1 MASGLHSN
9 EQRKVFLLYNEREA
23 GIEDISERL
32 QSLGIP
38 TYYFRRDI
46 KAGDELEK
54 IEELELREALA
65 VVAVLGAQGWGQ
77 TQRKLAE
84 RAVSL
89 GKHIIPALVGP
100 APDVAL
106 DDIES
111 LFRRRLRV
119 DLRQGDT
126 AYEQLRAALLLV
138 AADEPST
145 TPANEQSGVTPRFD
159 EIFNVIVDGSEI
171 DRTALLDRVIRGDI
185 ANREELAVRIRK
197 SIGDEYSVALA
208 SQFGGP
214 PREQARIASIRGWLL
229 SVLIWLEADSVA
241 SGTLILRH
249 IHSEHEPDRTI
260 RFWTLAGIIRRD
272 PSYRKRAQEEAREDN
287 APEVAAL
294 ASVADNPKD
303 ASLLL
308 RLRTSMHSADYETAW
323 CVLRVLRV
331 FPVPDLAP
339 DVVELLERKAGGKP
353 LTYDALYALA
363 LPEMAF
369 AAMPILATRFGVRR
383 FSELVLN
390 EARSATPLSR
400 RPFGQLLSIF
410 DSNDVR
416 DALLGLASESDRE
429 IVNRLLSDMSEARKI
444 EAPFGPLIA
453 GYASDT
459 IDISQDDIGI
469 SRDVETLASVM
480 LAREVTPPLAI
491 GLFGEWGAG
500 KSFFMRSI
508 SAAVDRIAGKAKAQ
522 DNGQFCSDV
531 VQIHF
536 NAWHYVDTSLLASL
550 VSNILDELSSYL
562 TPKLDPSEAH
572 ANLTRELE
580 SVRAEVKVAEAERNL
595 AAGQLRE
602 ASQALQVSIVE
613 RERRELKLRDLR
625 YGDLAKL
632 LNGDDALKTEVEKA
646 LSQVGAP
653 AAIDSIN
660 ELSRVVE
667 QSYSIGGR
675 AASLIVSIFTGR
687 SVPWMVGGIALLF
700 ILPPAVAW
708 VTERFVAP
716 SAAALSALAAQVTVI
731 LGSTSLV
738 IGKALGRAKTALNA
752 LSEAK
757 RKVDERLAKKR
768 SEPTDAEIK
777 LESELTQAKATE
789 QAAVE
794 RVAVVSARA
803 KGLEDRVTAT
813 QQGRSLSYFVA
824 ERARSEDYRQHLG
837 LISVVRK
844 DFDGLVQRLRTGQE
858 GLRHVDRIVLYI
870 DDVDRCPPDVVV
882 EILQA
887 VHLLLAYELFVVVVS
902 VDPRWLLRSLEAKF
916 SHLKNE
922 GPVVGSFAT
931 AQDYLDK
938 IFQIPFSVR
947 PMNGSAF
954 ARMMQRLLA
963 PTKALPSATSDT
975 GQDGERGARLDGVPD
990 HIAAEVSLDATQSRS
1005 STLASA
1011 RENEV
1016 EALRDL
1022 TQLAQALSINKA
1034 EAAFAGGLYGLLS
1047 TPRSAKRFA
1056 NVYRLLKASVPPRSL
1071 AAFEGTAE
1079 VPGIFQVP
1087 MLLLAA
1093 LIGDSSSA
1101 SATFPMFLL
1110 QATADDEKWW
1120 IDKVG
1125 ATENE
1130 GVARMLKTID
1140 SVAGRELFPHD
1151 TKVICE
1157 WLPRVAR
1164 YSFLTARMFL
1174 DNR

>member
-1 MASGLHSN
+1 LASELRSS

-23 GIEDISERL
+23 GIEDIVEHLRSFE
-32 QSLGIP
+32 IP
-38 TYYFRRDI
+38 TYFFRRDL
-46 KAGDELEK
+46 KPGDEFAK
-54 IEELELREALA
+54 IEERELRQASTVA
-65 VVAVLGAQGWGQ
+65 AVLGAEGWGQ

-89 GKHIIPALVGP
+89 GKHIIPILVGP
-100 APDVAL
+100 APDDAL
-106 DDIES
+106 DDIGH
-111 LFRRRLRV
+111 LFRRLLRV
-119 DLRQGDT
+119 DLRDGEV
-126 AYEQLRAALLLV
+126 AYEQLRTAILRGP
-138 AADEPST
+138 ADEAFT
-145 TPANEQSGVTPRFD
+145 TPEYDQNGVKPRFD
-159 EIFNVIVDGSEI
+159 EILNVIVDGTET
-171 DRTALLDRVIRGDI
+171 DRSALLDRVIRGDI
-185 ANREELAVRIRK
+185 ANRGELADRLRDCI
-197 SIGDEYSVALA
+197 SEEFSVAQA

-229 SVLIWLEADSVA
+229 SFLIWLEADTVA
-241 SGTLILRH
+241 SGRLILRH
-249 IHSEHEPDRTI
+249 IDSGHEPDRTV
-260 RFWTLAGIIRRD
+260 RFWTLAGIIRRG
-272 PSYRKRAQEEAREDN
+272 PSYQKSAQETAQDDD

-294 ASVADNPKD
+294 ASLANNPND

-308 RLRTSMHSADYETAW
+308 RLRTALRAADYETAW
-323 CVLRVLRV
+323 HVLRVLRV

-339 DVVELLERKAGGKP
+339 DVVEQLERKVEGKP

-363 LPEMAF
+363 SPRMAYAALPV
-369 AAMPILATRFGVRR
+369 LANRFGVKR
-383 FSELVLN
+383 FSELVLH
-390 EARSATPLSR
+390 EARSATALSR

-416 DALLGLASESDRE
+416 AALLALASESDRE
-429 IVNRLLSDMSEARKI
+429 IVNRLLLDMSEARQV
-444 EAPFGPLIA
+444 EAPIRTLIA

-469 SRDVETLASVM
+469 GRDVETLASVM
-480 LAREVTPPLAI
+480 LAREVIPPLAI

-508 SAAVDRIAGKAKAQ
+508 SSAVERIAGKAKTQ
-522 DNGQFCSDV
+522 GDGQFCSDV

-550 VSNILDELSSYL
+550 VSNILDELSTYL
-562 TPKLDPSEAH
+562 TPKVDASEAH
-572 ANLTRELE
+572 ASLTRELE
-580 SVRAEVKVAEAERNL
+580 SVRAEVEVAETERNL
-595 AAGQLRE
+595 ANEQLRE
-602 ASQALQVSIVE
+602 ASQALQESILE

-625 YGDLAKL
+625 YGDLVNL
-632 LNGDDALKTEVEKA
+632 LSGDAALKSEVEKA
-646 LSQVGAP
+646 LNQVGAP
-653 AAIDSIN
+653 AALDSFN

-675 AASLIVSIFTGR
+675 AASLIASIFTGR
-687 SVPWMVGGIALLF
+687 SVPWMVGGIVLLF
-700 ILPPAVAW
+700 IAPPAVAW
-708 VTERFVAP
+708 VTERFMAP
-716 SAAALSALAAQVTVI
+716 SAAGLSAMAAQVTVVV
-731 LGSTSLV
+731 GSTSVV
-738 IGKALGRAKTALNA
+738 IGKALARAKTALKA

-757 RKVDERLAKKR
+757 RKVDEQLAKKR

-777 LESELTQAKATE
+777 LEGELAQAKATE
-789 QAAVE
+789 QSAAE
-794 RVAVVSARA
+794 RVVAVSARA
-803 KGLEDRVTAT
+803 KELEDRVTAI

-844 DFDGLVQRLRTGQE
+844 DFDGLVQRLRSGQD
-858 GLRHVDRIVLYI
+858 GLRQVDRIVLYI

-916 SHLKNE
+916 SHLKKE

-947 PMNGSAF
+947 PMNDVGF
-954 ARMMQRLLA
+954 ARMMQRLLT
-963 PTKALPSATSDT
+963 PTKTLPSSVRDVGQNGDPRRHSDSVAEHT
-975 GQDGERGARLDGVPD
+975 E
-990 HIAAEVSLDATQSRS
+990 AEVGMDATRNGS
-1005 STLASA
+1005 STS
-1011 RENEV
+1011 EGEKEGKV

-1022 TQLAQALSINKA
+1022 TQLAQALSLNEA
-1034 EAAFAGGLYGLLS
+1034 EAAFAGRLHGLLP

-1056 NVYRLLKASVPPRSL
+1056 NVYRLLKASVSPRNLSI
-1071 AAFEGTAE
+1071 FEGTGD

-1101 SATFPMFLL
+1101 STTFPMFLQ

-1120 IDKVG
+1120 VDKAG
-1125 ATENE
+1125 ETENE
-1130 GVARMLKTID
+1130 GVARMLKMID
-1140 SVAGRELFPHD
+1140 SVVRGELFPHD
-1151 TKVICE
+1151 PKLICE
-1157 WLPRVAR
+1157 WLPGVAR

-1174 DNR
+1174 DTR